1 MASRDLAVRR
11 ETTDG
16 QRPSARHLDPAIA
29 RKNPLVA
36 FAVLRSGDVFDAG
49 DSAAAKGTTEA
60 ATAAVD
66 ATVRWSAED
75 AQADAARA
83 DMIRQ
88 LSGNARLAARMAA
101 AKPIDVDLVRSRAD
115 MVARGY
121 PRSVAKH
128 AAGLF
133 WDHPDWPRAR
143 IALRKDRL
151 GTEEEETLVVH
162 EYAHAIHYLGFTAD
176 ERKVI
181 SGVLAP
187 VFGHPSDQDE
197 VFAIYSEREFLD
209 RRSFSRLERSAPGVY
224 GVCRQQW
231 SEDHAFAAFVKKLYH
246 PASGV
251 RAGDRE
257 RRAAMKWK
265 AFSQG

>member
-16 QRPSARHLDPAIA
+16 QRPSARHLDPSIA
-29 RKNPLVA
+29 RKNPLIA
-36 FAVLRSGDVFDAG
+36 FAVLRTGDVFDAG
-49 DSAAAKGTTEA
+49 DSGAMKGTTAA
-60 ATAAVD
+60 ATAALD
-66 ATVRWSAED
+66 ATVRWSTENTQAE
-75 AQADAARA
+75 AARA

-101 AKPIDVDLVRSRAD
+101 AKPIDVDLVKGRAD

-121 PRSVAKH
+121 PKSVAKH

-133 WDHPDWPRAR
+133 WDRPDWSRAR
-143 IALRKDRL
+143 IALRTDRL

-176 ERKVI
+176 EREVI
-181 SGVLAP
+181 RCILAP
-187 VFGHPSDQDE
+187 VFAHPSDQDE

-209 RRSFSRLERSAPGVY
+209 RRSFSRLERAAPGVY

-246 PASGV
+246 PTAGV
-251 RAGDRE
+251 QAGDRE

-265 AFSQG
+265 MFSQG